1 MQTEIDMRVP
11 GKMANALIM
20 VSISILMEM
29 FMMDNGETI

>member
-1 MQTEIDMRVP
+1 MRVP